1 MLGMGSG
8 GGHMNDE
15 AWGLPVALFGP
26 YSNTISDVDNKIRYG
41 TVDVG
46 YDWWR
51 GEGFRAAPFVG
62 FSYFRQEMDV
72 DGCRQ
77 IANPN
82 SDCATPIPASVLAL
96 TEADTWRAM
105 RLGTAVDFALA
116 PRLTL
121 SGEAAYL
128 PFVSFT
134 GTDDHVLRDIL
145 SPEDGQGIG
154 VQLEAMLKYA
164 ITDAL
169 SVGVGGRYWSM
180 WSTSGDVNFGD
191 VGLFVPMQYKVE
203 QAVLL
208 VQGSYRFGAASP
220 APVPPK

>member
-1 MLGMGSG
+1 
-8 GGHMNDE
+8 
-15 AWGLPVALFGP
+15 
-26 YSNTISDVDNKIRYG
+26 
-41 TVDVG
+41 
-46 YDWWR
+46 
-51 GEGFRAAPFVG
+51 
-62 FSYFRQEMDV
+62 
-72 DGCRQ
+72 
-77 IANPN
+77 
-82 SDCATPIPASVLAL
+82 VLAL

-180 WSTSGDVNFGD
+180 WTTSGDVNFGD

-203 QAVLL
+203 QAALL
-208 VQGSYRFGAASP
+208 VQGTYTFGAAP
-220 APVPPK
+220 LAPVPSK